1 MALTTE
7 QIISLGFKPSLRGRG
22 GLAKNRKYDSL
33 VFPINETDFLYTGYN
48 PFKKQVNYK
57 TIWKSFKDKVNGE
70 RITYQVVSLA
80 DTGYMELKAYLQRT
94 LRLES
99 LSHMEEFYESV
110 KDNAE
115 FQLTIAHTC
124 EDYVGIQQP
133 DDTGVHEEPVSDEV
147 VELVSV
153 APEING

>member
-94 LRLES
+94 LRLETM
-99 LSHMEEFYESV
+99 SHMEQFFDSV
-110 KDNAE
+110 KDNSE
-115 FQLTIAHTC
+115 FDVHETISGH
-124 EDYVGIQQP
+124 VMIVQP
-133 DDTGVHEEPVSDEV
+133 SDTGVHEEPISDEV